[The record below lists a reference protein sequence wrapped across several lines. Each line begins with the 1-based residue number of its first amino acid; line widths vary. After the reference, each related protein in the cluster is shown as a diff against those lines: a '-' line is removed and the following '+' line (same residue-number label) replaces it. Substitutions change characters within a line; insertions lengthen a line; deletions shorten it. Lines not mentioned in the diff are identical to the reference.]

1 MPKAPRNGMVIAP
14 KTEHG
19 MRARFKCKDGYILRG
34 GNITKCLFGNWTGV
48 QPYCQEGELYC
59 LSLGLYLPNF
69 LPNFLVSSGNLLSSR
84 LVCVCLTYEELCIK
98 NVIFKSIMH
107 L

>member
-1 MPKAPRNGMVIAP
+1 VRSNSDVRFVARCKRMPKAPRNGLVIAP

-48 QPYCQEGELYC
+48 QPYCHEGEL
-59 LSLGLYLPNF
+59 
-69 LPNFLVSSGNLLSSR
+69 
-84 LVCVCLTYEELCIK
+84 
-98 NVIFKSIMH
+98 
-107 L
+107 

>member
-1 MPKAPRNGMVIAP
+1 MFLCYPILTNMCACVVLFVARCKQMPKAPRNGMVIAP

-48 QPYCQEGELYC
+48 QPYCQEGEPSFIST
-59 LSLGLYLPNF
+59 LSPHTFQF
-69 LPNFLVSSGNLLSSR
+69 LLAA
-84 LVCVCLTYEELCIK
+84 Y
-98 NVIFKSIMH
+98 
-107 L
+107 